1 MKLDKFEL
9 DIEGSIDSYIPV
21 SDEERETILKAVKKN
36 KTIILRINET
46 VLQVIKKR
54 ADEEGVPYQS
64 LISSVFYKFRTDRLV
79 DERYIKKAVELI
91 KNKGKSELKFH

>member
-1 MKLDKFEL
+1 MKLDKFEQ
-9 DIEGSIDSYIPV
+9 DIERSIGSYIPV

-36 KTIILRINET
+36 KAITLRINET

-54 ADEEGVPYQS
+54 AEEEGMPYQS
-64 LISSVFYKFRTDRLV
+64 LISSVLYKFCTDRLV

-91 KNKGKSELKFH
+91 RK

>member
-1 MKLDKFEL
+1 MKLDKFEQ
-9 DIEGSIDSYIPV
+9 DIERSIGSYIPV

-36 KTIILRINET
+36 KAITLRINET

-54 ADEEGVPYQS
+54 AEEEGIPYQS
-64 LISSVFYKFRTDRLV
+64 LISSVLYKFCTDRLV

-91 KNKGKSELKFH
+91 RK

>member
-1 MKLDKFEL
+1 MKLDKFEQ
-9 DIEGSIDSYIPV
+9 DIERSIDSYIPV

-36 KTIILRINET
+36 KAITLRINET

-54 ADEEGVPYQS
+54 ADEEGIPYQS
-64 LISSVFYKFRTDRLV
+64 LISSVLYKFCTDRLV

-91 KNKGKSELKFH
+91 RK